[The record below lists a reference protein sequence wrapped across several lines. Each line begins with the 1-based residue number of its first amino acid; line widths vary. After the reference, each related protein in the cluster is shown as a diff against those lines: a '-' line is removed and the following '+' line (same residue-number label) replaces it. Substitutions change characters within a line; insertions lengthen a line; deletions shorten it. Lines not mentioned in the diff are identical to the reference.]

1 MTYIARCPNGCA
13 SFKGDTGNVWIKIAE
28 DGYNP
33 NRSIPWAEENIH
45 SVGTYTFT
53 IPASLANGEYLLR
66 HEILGLHVASQ
77 VNGAQFYPT
86 CIQIKLTGGGSATP
100 TGVALPGAY
109 KTNDPG
115 ILMQLYTVT
124 PQNPAYVIPGGPVVL
139 QGGPGYYGG
148 SMPTAT
154 PTTTTTTSKAT
165 GSTTTKSGTTTTTA
179 SGAQQTAYGQCGGQG
194 WTGATNCVSGY
205 TCKYSNAY
213 YSQCLPS

>member
-1 MTYIARCPNGCA
+1 
-13 SFKGDTGNVWIKIAE
+13 
-28 DGYNP
+28 
-33 NRSIPWAEENIH
+33 
-45 SVGTYTFT
+45 
-53 IPASLANGEYLLR
+53 
-66 HEILGLHVASQ
+66 
-77 VNGAQFYPT
+77 
-86 CIQIKLTGGGSATP
+86 
-100 TGVALPGAY
+100 
-109 KTNDPG
+109 
-115 ILMQLYTVT
+115 
-124 PQNPAYVIPGGPVVL
+124 YVIPGGPVVL

-165 GSTTTKSGTTTTTA
+165 GSTTTTKSGTTTTTA